1 MSAGVLDA
9 IVSATR
15 RRVREGAY
23 SPAPKVG
30 PSPQGERF
38 LASLRQPGAR
48 IIAEIKAK
56 SPSAGEIVR
65 DCGGKVETLAL
76 AYRRGHAA
84 AISVVTEREYFGGD
98 PDWIARAKRISG
110 LPVLMKDFV
119 VEEGQLDF
127 AVSHGADAVLLIAS
141 ILDESAL
148 RRLREGAEGRGM
160 AALVE
165 THSGNEIE
173 RAIAAGAS
181 IVGVNA
187 RDLKDFSVRLEDLV
201 FLAAGIPSPT
211 VRVAESGIRT
221 RLDVETLAAAG
232 YGAFLVGETLLRS
245 DEPEVVLRGLRGD
258 L

>member
-9 IVSATR
+9 IVSATK
-15 RRVREGAY
+15 RRVREGEY
-23 SPAPKVG
+23 SPAAKAG
-30 PSPQGERF
+30 PAPLGDLF
-38 LASLRQPGAR
+38 LASLREPGTR

-65 DCGGKVETLAL
+65 HCDRKVETLAL

-84 AISVVTEREYFGGD
+84 AISVVTEREYFGGH
-98 PDWIARAKRISG
+98 PDWIARAKKISG

-119 VEEGQLDF
+119 VEEAQLDF
-127 AVSHGADAVLLIAS
+127 AASHGADAVLLIAS
-141 ILDESAL
+141 ILDESGL

-165 THSGNEIE
+165 AHSGDEIE
-173 RAIAAGAS
+173 RAVSSGAKA
-181 IVGVNA
+181 IGVNA
-187 RDLKDFSVRLEDLV
+187 RDLQSFAVRLEDLV
-201 FLAAGIPSPT
+201 SLAARIPSPT

-221 RLDVETLAAAG
+221 RGDVETLAAAG

-245 DEPEVVLRGLRGD
+245 NEPEVVLRGLRGEP
-258 L
+258 